1 MKEEGM
7 KKTESELIHIGK
19 PIPFN
24 VAEFMKNLEKLA
36 AAAFDNSENI
46 VEMVEQVVPTFHPSG
61 EHPENVCPQGT
72 LSKKIR

>member
-1 MKEEGM
+1 
-7 KKTESELIHIGK
+7 
-19 PIPFN
+19 
-24 VAEFMKNLEKLA
+24 MKNLEKLA